1 MAAAPASESVLVEQ
15 KGRVVWVTIS
25 RPEVHNAL
33 DSHTIR
39 VLEAQ
44 LRAVGEDPQV
54 RCVVLR
60 GAGEKVFVSGGDVRE
75 FREKL
80 STAHGAR
87 DYDIEV
93 ERMQAVIREMPK
105 PVVAEIQGYAIGAG
119 CVLAVCCDFRI
130 ASAKARFGIPIAKF
144 GFMLSVLDTVRLAEL
159 VGLAQARRLLM
170 TGVVIDASEALNIG
184 LVDQLV
190 EPGALAETTE
200 ALATTLAANAP
211 LSIKATK
218 QILETHYSRRLAI
231 EDGDPWYKELYTSR
245 DLQEG
250 LDAFFGKRK
259 PDFKGH

>member
-1 MAAAPASESVLVEQ
+1 MPTARAGESVLVEQ
-15 KGRVVWVTIS
+15 KGRVAWVTIN

-33 DSHTIR
+33 DSRTIHA
-39 VLEAQ
+39 LEVG
-44 LRAVGEDPQV
+44 LRTVGKDPEV

-80 STAHGAR
+80 STAEGAR
-87 DYDIEV
+87 EYDIEV

-105 PVVAEIQGYAIGAG
+105 PVIAQIQGHAIGAG

-130 ASAKARFGIPIAKF
+130 ASTKAKFGIPIAKF
-144 GFMLSVLDTVRLAEL
+144 GFMLSVIDTVRLAEL
-159 VGLAQARRLLM
+159 VGLAQARQLLM
-170 TGVVIDASEALNIG
+170 TGVVIDATVALKIG

-190 EPGALAETTE
+190 EPDALAEAAE
-200 ALATTLAANAP
+200 ALAITLAANAP

-231 EDGDPWYKELYTSR
+231 EDGDRWYKELYTSR

-250 LDAFFGKRK
+250 LDAFFAKRK